1 MLKELFEGHFYG
13 TFPKVAGCVLNLTE
27 FTLTGASSLLD
38 PKACSG
44 CHFVCSSNPGN
55 REQMKMN
62 CSHNVNVISI
72 DDVFS
77 YVKENV
83 GETCDYFLESDNM
96 LAIVEM
102 TCSTTDYVPDKRQK
116 ARHQLY
122 NTLALLFTSPIVR
135 HHIERQNTRYVVFS
149 WKETF
154 KPDLTT
160 DSISNCMLGMT
171 AMTDAV
177 YSPDN
182 ESKFD
187 FGFRMKEIRY
197 PSILYFN

>member
-13 TFPKVAGCVLNLTE
+13 TFPKVSGCVLNLTE
-27 FTLTGASSLLD
+27 YSFSGAFSLLD
-38 PKACSG
+38 PKACGG
-44 CHFVCSSNPGN
+44 CHFVCSSNPVD
-55 REQMKMN
+55 REQMKVIS
-62 CSHNVNVISI
+62 SHQVNIISI
-72 DDVFS
+72 DEVFR
-77 YVKENV
+77 YVKEDV
-83 GETCDYFLESDNM
+83 GDTCDYLLESNNM
-96 LAIVEM
+96 LVIVEM

-122 NTLALLFTSPIVR
+122 NTLTLFITSPIVR
-135 HHIERQNTRYVVFS
+135 HHIERQSTRYVVFS

-154 KPDLTT
+154 DPSVTT

-171 AMTDAV
+171 TMTDAV

-187 FGFRMKEIRY
+187 FGFRLKEIRY
-197 PSILYFN
+197 PSILNFN

>member
-1 MLKELFEGHFYG
+1 MLKELLEGHFYG
-13 TFPKVAGCVLNLTE
+13 TFPKVSGCVLNLTE
-27 FTLTGASSLLD
+27 FSLSGEFSLLD
-38 PKACSG
+38 PKACGG
-44 CHFVCSSNPGN
+44 CHFVCSSNPAD
-55 REQMKMN
+55 REQLKVN
-62 CSHNVNVISI
+62 SSHQVNIISI
-72 DDVFS
+72 DEVFR

-83 GETCDYFLESDNM
+83 GETCDYLLESDNM
-96 LAIVEM
+96 LVILEM

-122 NTLALLFTSPIVR
+122 NTLTLFFTSPIVR
-135 HHIERQNTRYVVFS
+135 HHIERQATRYVVFS

-154 KPDLTT
+154 DPSVTT

-171 AMTDAV
+171 TMTDAV

-187 FGFRMKEIRY
+187 FGFRLKEIRY
-197 PSILYFN
+197 PSILNFN